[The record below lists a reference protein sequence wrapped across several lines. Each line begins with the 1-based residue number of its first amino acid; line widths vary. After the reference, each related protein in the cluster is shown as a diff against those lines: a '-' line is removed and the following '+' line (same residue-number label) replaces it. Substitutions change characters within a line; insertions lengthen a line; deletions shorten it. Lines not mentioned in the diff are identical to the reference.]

1 MKVLFDHGTPAPL
14 RRYLPSHTIDTAAS
28 KGWEHLTNGELLN
41 AAEAAGYETLITTD
55 QNIRHQQNMR
65 GRNIHV
71 IALMIGRWPAIREQ
85 TDLIREALDRAEP
98 GTVTEIYF
106 AETFKLKEDL

>member
-1 MKVLFDHGTPAPL
+1 MVDDEGQAIKV
-14 RRYLPSHTIDTAAS
+14 RVS
-28 KGWEHLTNGELLN
+28 LTDGELLN

-55 QNIRHQQNMR
+55 QNIRHQQNMK
-65 GRNIHV
+65 GRV

-85 TDLIREALDRAEP
+85 TDLIRQALDQADP

-106 AETFKLKEDL
+106 AKTFKLKEDL

>member
-1 MKVLFDHGTPAPL
+1 MRV
-14 RRYLPSHTIDTAAS
+14 S
-28 KGWEHLTNGELLN
+28 LTDGELLN

-55 QNIRHQQNMR
+55 QNIRHQQNMK
-65 GRNIHV
+65 GRV

-85 TDLIREALDRAEP
+85 TDLIRQALDQADP

-106 AETFKLKEDL
+106 AKTFKLKEDL

>member
-1 MKVLFDHGTPAPL
+1 MVVDDEGQAIKV
-14 RRYLPSHTIDTAAS
+14 RVS
-28 KGWEHLTNGELLN
+28 LTDGELLN

-55 QNIRHQQNMR
+55 QNIRHQQNMK
-65 GRNIHV
+65 GRKIRV

-85 TDLIREALDRAEP
+85 TDLIRQALDQAEP

-106 AETFKLKEDL
+106 AKTFKLKEDL